1 MVLLE
6 WRVEAESARSPGGR
20 SMKRIVRSIAVLGT
34 AVALLFASAPASEA
48 IPLPNAAGLTGPLDW
63 LLEPACSDLTSIEAV
78 NQSVDLEIGDPGV
91 RVGVM
96 TAAPTCQ
103 HVALTVRAT
112 YADGSVHQA
121 AAVGDGQAR
130 GFRLSLPASSEPVCV
145 SASAS
150 LTVATISLLE
160 LDRIPH
166 TGCIPVQPGDAE
178 PDEPCADIT
187 DGTFVD
193 DGTTISGFSL
203 FTDEPGC
210 DDAVFLGR
218 FAYGDGPGTIG
229 DWPTTGTV
237 PVHLGRVDPLL
248 PGEPVEDL
256 ETGDLDYFFG
266 YTYDTTGVAVVAGF
280 GSTARPHALAGG
292 ETYYE
297 VLDEAIDGGIVG
309 GIRIDDECPPGGCGH
324 VRFK

>member
-1 MVLLE
+1 
-6 WRVEAESARSPGGR
+6 
-20 SMKRIVRSIAVLGT
+20 MKRIVRSIAVLGT
-34 AVALLFASAPASEA
+34 AIALLFTGAPASEA
-48 IPLPNAAGLTGPLDW
+48 IQLPNAAGLTKPLDW
-63 LLEPACSDLTSIEAV
+63 LLDPACRDLTSIEAV
-78 NQSVDLEIGDPGV
+78 NQSVDLEIGDAGV

-96 TAAPTCQ
+96 TAAPTCEN
-103 HVALTVRAT
+103 VALTVQAT
-112 YADGSVHQA
+112 YADGSVQQVA
-121 AAVGDGQAR
+121 GLGDGQAL

-150 LTVATISLLE
+150 LAVGTISLLE
-160 LDRIPH
+160 LDRIPD
-166 TGCIPVQPGDAE
+166 TGCITVQPGDAE

-187 DGTFVD
+187 DGSFAD
-193 DGTTISGFSL
+193 DGSTTSGFSL

-218 FAYGDGPGTIG
+218 FVYGDGPGSFG
-229 DWPTTGTV
+229 NWPTTGAV
-237 PVHLGRVDPLL
+237 PIHQGRVDPLL
-248 PGEPVEDL
+248 AGDPVEDL
-256 ETGDLDYFFG
+256 ETGGFDYFFG
-266 YTYDTTGVAVVAGF
+266 YSYDTTGIAVVSGF
-280 GSTARPHALAGG
+280 GSTARAHALAGG